1 MLSFSPVCSLVA
13 CLALVTV
20 CSSHTIVF
28 FLHVMFSP
36 QVADM
41 IISCCSSLLQA
52 VNSGNTITAT
62 LTSSSSSSSGKTSS
76 PASYLHPDH
85 PDHQQQQ
92 PPLDS
97 LLHNMLLA
105 SGGDEQFLLS
115 ASRLDQHAT
124 RFWLADWFMRTGCE
138 CLPSSLTSLAA
149 VPAMSVFLKA
159 LGHVLGAL
167 ETAVSELNRDAI
179 CLSSLRDCRRVLA
192 ANMPS
197 NA

>member
-52 VNSGNTITAT
+52 VNTGSTITAT
-62 LTSSSSSSSGKTSS
+62 LTSSSGSSSSSSGKTPL
-76 PASYLHPDH
+76 PASNLQHH
-85 PDHQQQQ
+85 QQ
-92 PPLDS
+92 PPLHS
-97 LLHNMLLA
+97 LLHNILLA
-105 SGGDEQFLLS
+105 SSGGGDERFLLS
-115 ASRLDQHAT
+115 ASRLDPHAT
-124 RFWLADWFMRTGCE
+124 FWLADWFVRTGCE

-197 NA
+197 NT